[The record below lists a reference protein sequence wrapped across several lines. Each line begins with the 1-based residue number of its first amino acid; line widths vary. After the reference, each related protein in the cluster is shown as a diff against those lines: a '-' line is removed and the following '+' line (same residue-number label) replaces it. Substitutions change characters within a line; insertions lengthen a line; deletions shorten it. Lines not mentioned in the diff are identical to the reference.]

1 MSPRVVDP
9 DRVAEVEASIV
20 EAARDLL
27 AEGGPARLSMRQV
40 ADRVGVSAA
49 ALYRYFE
56 NKEALVRQ
64 VIGQAFLRFG
74 EYLERAAGTQP
85 RGSLERVQ
93 ALGEAYLEFATENEA
108 YFRVLFSIQRDD
120 PRALEDIPEGGGFDL
135 LREAVEDAIP
145 GPAFKT
151 GDVIS
156 FERLEVLKNYLPE
169 PFWENREMF
178 FYEGMQLEI
187 GEFYKEYPPSVE
199 RVAATEKFGG
209 LASIGPDESLVGFTM
224 GQPFPCTNRTTAF

>member
-135 LREAVEDAIP
+135 LREAVEDAIESGAMRP
-145 GPAFKT
+145 VQPELVALYLWSVAHGVMTIALACRIEECVHSKAGGVPSTPLELFRAFRTLVQDGIKA
-151 GDVIS
+151 
-156 FERLEVLKNYLPE
+156 P
-169 PFWENREMF
+169 
-178 FYEGMQLEI
+178 
-187 GEFYKEYPPSVE
+187 VE
-199 RVAATEKFGG
+199 E
-209 LASIGPDESLVGFTM
+209 LV
-224 GQPFPCTNRTTAF
+224 